1 MPVCTC
7 VCVALPARID
17 NAFGVAE
24 ATLLT
29 GREMAQDGETWSD
42 EHSKLCV
49 RAYIHCL
56 LSSFQTQISIPVSI
70 GCHPRR
76 SVVHVQRTLSHV
88 LRMFMNS
95 GDEDCD

>member
-1 MPVCTC
+1 MS
-7 VCVALPARID
+7 LPAQID

-24 ATLLT
+24 TTLLA
-29 GREMAQDGETWSD
+29 GSEMTQDGETWSD

-49 RAYIHCL
+49 RAYIDYL

-76 SVVHVQRTLSHV
+76 SLVHVQRTLSHV